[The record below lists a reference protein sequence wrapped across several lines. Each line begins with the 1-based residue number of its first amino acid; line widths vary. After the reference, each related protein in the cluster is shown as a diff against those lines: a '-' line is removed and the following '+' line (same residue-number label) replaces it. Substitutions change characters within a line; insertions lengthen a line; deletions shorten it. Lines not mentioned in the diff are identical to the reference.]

1 MGKLEG
7 GGGSGRKNQLSS
19 KDILQSSSEAKDDH
33 MQQRGTEVSRNGPHS
48 SSWSGGGGGS
58 GTGRQSPFSIRNDF
72 ADVDLS
78 SGVSVIGEVEGGRG
92 KRVGM
97 EGGGEERP
105 VSGSS
110 IWTCCFR
117 CQGIYTN
124 NTAETEK
131 YSLGKP
137 VLYIPPNPYFCVIL
151 FHSGVVYCTGG
162 GGRRGGYSRAG
173 RGGYEV
179 DEDRSRLV
187 DCDELSL
194 EWQSQDIN
202 DIT

>member
-1 MGKLEG
+1 MLAPPPEAVESRDRGALDDAGRQHYLDSLERRLGKLEG

-19 KDILQSSSEAKDDH
+19 KDILQSLSEAKDDH

-117 CQGIYTN
+117 CQG
-124 NTAETEK
+124 
-131 YSLGKP
+131 
-137 VLYIPPNPYFCVIL
+137 
-151 FHSGVVYCTGG
+151 G